1 MTTHR
6 SRLNRQSLLLGLLV
20 TGGLALASGLATV
33 PAQAQSIGPQR
44 PALDHYL
51 TACGWGSA
59 PLIQSS
65 DPITYYIYLPVITKA
80 ESCSPIPGETYDV
93 LSVNPP
99 PTDRPADIHADLNL
113 SMRSYELT
121 AAYKG
126 LVDYNG
132 GGDGNAPQLPGLFA
146 DNRTGV
152 ISDVYRVYDWNW
164 SCNCRGTL
172 LPTYPYSVTLAG
184 LATTPGETVHVPD
197 SGYGIGALANG
208 YEVLVLYATLDRITL
223 KYTREDNVVHGYT
236 LHVENV
242 CVEPSLLSLYQE
254 WNADGRSKLPA
265 LHPGQAFGR
274 AKGDA
279 IGVAIRDNGAFMDPR
294 SRKDWWRGR

>member
-1 MTTHR
+1 MIND
-6 SRLNRQSLLLGLLV
+6 RLRLYWRRLHLGLLV
-20 TGGLALASGLATV
+20 AGGLALASGLAAI
-33 PAQAQSIGPQR
+33 PAQAQSIMTRR
-44 PALDHYL
+44 PALDHHW
-51 TACGWGSA
+51 TACGRGSA

-65 DPITYYIYLPVITKA
+65 DPITYYIYLPIITKP
-80 ESCSPIPGETYDV
+80 EGCEPIPGETYDV

-99 PTDRPADIHADLNL
+99 PTDRPAEIHADLNL
-113 SMRSYELT
+113 SMRGYELT
-121 AAYKG
+121 DAPKV

-132 GGDGNAPQLPGLFA
+132 SGDGNAPQLPGLFA

-164 SCNCRGTL
+164 GCNCRGAL
-172 LPTYPYSVTLAG
+172 LANWPVTLAG

-197 SGYGIGALANG
+197 SGYAIGALANG

-254 WNADGRSKLPA
+254 WDAAGRSKLPA

-274 AKGDA
+274 AKGGT
-279 IGVAIRDNGAFMDPR
+279 IGVAIRDNGTFMDPR
-294 SRKDWWRGR
+294 SRKDWWQGR

>member
-6 SRLNRQSLLLGLLV
+6 LRLNWRRLYLGLLV
-20 TGGLALASGLATV
+20 AGVVALASGLAIA
-33 PAQAQSIGPQR
+33 PAQAQSIVPRR
-44 PALDHYL
+44 PALDHYYL

-65 DPITYYIYLPVITKA
+65 DPITYYIYLPIITKA
-80 ESCSPIPGETYDV
+80 ESCPPIPGETYSV

-99 PTDRPADIHADLNL
+99 PTDRPAEIHADLNL
-113 SMRSYELT
+113 SMRGYALT
-121 AAYKG
+121 NAPKT

-132 GGDGNAPQLPGLFA
+132 SGYGNAPQLPGLFA

-152 ISDVYRVYDWNW
+152 ISDVYQVYDWDW
-164 SCNCRGTL
+164 SCNCRGAL
-172 LPTYPYSVTLAG
+172 LANYPVTLAG
-184 LATTPGETVHVPD
+184 LATTPGETIHVPD
-197 SGYGIGALANG
+197 SGYAIGALANG
-208 YEVLVLYATLDRITL
+208 YEVLVLYAALDRITL
-223 KYTREDNVVHGYT
+223 KYTRDDNVVYGYT

-242 CVEPSLLSLYQE
+242 CVEPSLLALYQE
-254 WNADGRSKLPA
+254 RNAAGRGTLPA

-274 AKGDA
+274 AKGGA
-279 IGVAIRDNGAFMDPR
+279 IGVAIRDNGTFMDPR

>member
-1 MTTHR
+1 MATHQ
-6 SRLNRQSLLLGLLV
+6 LELGRQGPLLGLLV
-20 TGGLALASGLATV
+20 AGGLALVFGMAAV
-33 PAQAQSIGPQR
+33 PVQAQSIVIRQ
-44 PALDHYL
+44 PAPDHHL
-51 TACGWGSA
+51 TARGWGSA

-65 DPITYYIYLPVITKA
+65 DPITYYIYLPIITEPEA
-80 ESCSPIPGETYDV
+80 CEPIPGETYDV

-99 PTDRPADIHADLNL
+99 PTDRPAEIHADLNL
-113 SMRSYELT
+113 SMRGYELT
-121 AAYKG
+121 NAPKV

-132 GGDGNAPQLPGLFA
+132 SGDGNAPQLPGLFA
-146 DNRTGV
+146 DNRTAV

-164 SCNCRGTL
+164 SCNCRGAL
-172 LPTYPYSVTLAG
+172 LANWPVTLAG

-197 SGYGIGALANG
+197 SGYAIGALANG
-208 YEVLVLYATLDRITL
+208 YEVLVLYAALDRITL

-242 CVEPSLLSLYQE
+242 CVEPSLLALYQE
-254 WNADGRSKLPA
+254 RNAAGRGTLPA

-274 AKGDA
+274 AKGST
-279 IGVAIRDNGAFMDPR
+279 IGVAVRDNGTFMDPR

>member
-6 SRLNRQSLLLGLLV
+6 LRLNWRGLYLGLLV
-20 TGGLALASGLATV
+20 AGGLALASGLATA
-33 PAQAQSIGPQR
+33 PAQAQSIVPRR
-44 PALDHYL
+44 PALDHYYL
-51 TACGWGSA
+51 TAFRWGSA

-65 DPITYYIYLPVITKA
+65 DPITYYIYLPIITKA
-80 ESCSPIPGETYDV
+80 ESCPPIPGETYSV

-99 PTDRPADIHADLNL
+99 PTDRPAEIHADLNL
-113 SMRSYELT
+113 SMRGYELT
-121 AAYKG
+121 NAYKG
-126 LVDYNG
+126 LVDIG
-132 GGDGNAPQLPGLFA
+132 GGSDGNAPQLPGLFA

-152 ISDVYRVYDWNW
+152 ISDVYQVYGWNW
-164 SCNCRGTL
+164 SCNCRGAL
-172 LPTYPYSVTLAG
+172 LGAPLVTLAG

-197 SGYGIGALANG
+197 SGYAIGALANG
-208 YEVLVLYATLDRITL
+208 YEVLVLYAALDRITL

-254 WNADGRSKLPA
+254 QNAAGRSTLPA
-265 LHPGQAFGR
+265 LRPGQAFGR
-274 AKGDA
+274 AKGGA
-279 IGVAIRDNGAFMDPR
+279 IGVAIRDEGRFMDPR

>member
-6 SRLNRQSLLLGLLV
+6 LRLNWRRLYLGLV
-20 TGGLALASGLATV
+20 VAGGLALAFGLAIA
-33 PAQAQSIGPQR
+33 PAQAQSIVPRQS
-44 PALDHYL
+44 ALDHHL
-51 TACGWGSA
+51 SIRELGST
-59 PLIQSS
+59 PCVQYS
-65 DPITYYIYLPVITKA
+65 DPITYYIYLPLVTKP
-80 ESCSPIPGETYDV
+80 EGCQPIPGETYSV

-99 PTDRPADIHADLNL
+99 PTDRPAEIHADLNL
-113 SMRSYELT
+113 SMRGYELT
-121 AAYKG
+121 DAYKG
-126 LVDYNG
+126 LWDYNG

-152 ISDVYRVYDWNW
+152 FSDVYRVYDWNW
-164 SCNCRGTL
+164 SCNCRGAL
-172 LPTYPYSVTLAG
+172 LANYPVTLAG
-184 LATTPGETVHVPD
+184 LASTPGETIHVPD
-197 SGYGIGALANG
+197 SGYAIGALANG
-208 YEVLVLYATLDRITL
+208 YEVLVLYASLDRITL

-242 CVEPSLLSLYQE
+242 CVEPSLLALYQE
-254 WNADGRSKLPA
+254 WNAAGRSKLPA

-279 IGVAIRDNGAFMDPR
+279 IGVAIRDNGTFMDPR

>member
-1 MTTHR
+1 
-6 SRLNRQSLLLGLLV
+6 
-20 TGGLALASGLATV
+20 LASGLAAA
-33 PAQAQSIGPQR
+33 PAQAQFIAPRR
-44 PALDHYL
+44 PALGQHL

-65 DPITYYIYLPVITKA
+65 DPITYYIYLPIITKP
-80 ESCSPIPGETYDV
+80 EGCPPIPGETYDV
-93 LSVNPP
+93 LSVLSA
-99 PTDRPADIHADLNL
+99 PTDRPAEIHADLNL
-113 SMRSYELT
+113 SMRGYELT
-121 AAYKG
+121 SAPKT

-146 DNRTGV
+146 DNRTAV

-164 SCNCRGTL
+164 SCNCRGAL
-172 LPTYPYSVTLAG
+172 LANWPVTLAG
-184 LATTPGETVHVPD
+184 LATTPGETIHVPD
-197 SGYGIGALANG
+197 SGYAIGALANG

-242 CVEPSLLSLYQE
+242 CVEPGLLSLYQE
-254 WNADGRSKLPA
+254 WDAAGRSKLPA

-274 AKGDA
+274 AKGGT
-279 IGVAIRDNGAFMDPR
+279 IGVAIRDNGTFMDPR